1 MQITPQN
8 KRTNEDLAV
17 AIQSGATE
25 LTEVLWSQVE
35 DLVKWKADRYIAAL
49 KLQGCTRGIEFDD
62 LLQTGFVALLEAIP
76 TYKPDSGLFAPWFV
90 IYIQKAFAEASGFRK
105 KRDRCDP
112 INANTSLDL
121 PLSDDPEAAALH
133 EILPD
138 PEAEAALKAV
148 EDKIW
153 HEQLHEALENVLAE
167 LPEKSST
174 VLRLR
179 YYQNQTLAAVG
190 DVFNVGT
197 EMARQLELQ
206 ALRQLRKPRISR
218 RLRSFY
224 DYNVYSGTGLG
235 AFKTTGMSVQERILI
250 REEEKADRHS

>member
-1 MQITPQN
+1 MPISPKKT
-8 KRTNEDLAV
+8 RSNEELAE
-17 AIQSGATE
+17 AIKSGETE
-25 LTEVLWSQVE
+25 LIELLWDQVQG
-35 DLVKWKADRYIAAL
+35 LVKWKADRL
-49 KLQGCTRGIEFDD
+49 MTVLELQDNCRGLEFED
-62 LLQTGFVALLEAIP
+62 LLQTGFIAMVEAVGTFNI
-76 TYKPDSGLFAPWFV
+76 DSGLFSSWLF
-90 IYIQKAFAEASGFRK
+90 YHLQRAFAEATGYRT
-105 KRDRCDP
+105 KRRRSDP
-112 INANTSLDL
+112 INATTSLDL
-121 PLSDDPEAAALH
+121 PLSDEADAAALH
-133 EILPD
+133 EIIPD
-138 PEAEAALKAV
+138 PEAEAALVDV
-148 EDKIW
+148 EEKIW